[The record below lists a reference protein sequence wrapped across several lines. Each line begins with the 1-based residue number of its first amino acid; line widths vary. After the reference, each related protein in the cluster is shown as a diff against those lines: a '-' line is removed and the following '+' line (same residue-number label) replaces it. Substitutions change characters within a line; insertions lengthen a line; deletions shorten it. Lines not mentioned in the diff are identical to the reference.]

1 MQNFYLILEIVKI
14 RGGKIVNSPV
24 ELQDTN
30 HCSMYMYIRCRC
42 VLILIIT
49 LI

>member
-30 HCSMYMYIRCRC
+30 HCSMYIRCRC